1 MQLKKKKKKIV
12 SFDGKFTETNFEN
25 LKFDD
30 TWYLLYNNMIKDMKI
45 ASRTT
50 FSRKFVILMR
60 LFISIFNY
68 VMLKF

>member
-1 MQLKKKKKKIV
+1 
-12 SFDGKFTETNFEN
+12 
-25 LKFDD
+25 
-30 TWYLLYNNMIKDMKI
+30 MIKDMKI

-68 VMLKF
+68 VMYAEIFNFNCQNNMIKKLIKMNLSIWFLYLNSNLTTRGVK